1 MENIPVFEIPE
12 DTPQVMISIG
22 EDWYM
27 ELLERSLL
35 LDFIISVAGDP
46 RPDMLKD
53 TVCHIENFLR
63 EKKEDRQ
70 GSDGG
75 LYNA

>member
-1 MENIPVFEIPE
+1 MKNFQILEAPE
-12 DTPQVMISIG
+12 YAPQAMVSIG

-63 EKKEDRQ
+63 EKKEEQ
-70 GSDGG
+70 KNDGG
-75 LYNA
+75 QTNA